1 MTSKIR
7 YNKAMQT
14 NDVGTLPWAYTLKR
28 ANTRHQHSLDKK
40 ISSKHEPTA
49 LLSTIADET
58 EALDITEGQRR
69 PI

>member
-7 YNKAMQT
+7 YKKAMQT
-14 NDVGTLPWAYTLKR
+14 NDVGTLPRAYTLKT

-40 ISSKHEPTA
+40 ISSKHDPTA
-49 LLSTIADET
+49 TLGTIAYET
-58 EALDITEGQRR
+58 EALYINEGQRR